1 MTRRTFQAGNRFIL
15 ATGVALMF
23 FSTSCA
29 PPKGVYHTVKGG
41 QTLYRISRVYQVE
54 EDTLARVNH
63 LRDRSVLEVGQRLF
77 IPGAS
82 SARNVPSTTPAR
94 VSARG
99 KPPESPARSKPRT
112 PDKRTVHPV
121 TKEKPAKTTAR
132 PKTEHAAKADATP
145 GKSSLAV
152 DAKGKFTWPV
162 RGNVVKHFGDKN
174 NGASKGVE
182 IAIPSGSVVRA
193 AAAGKV
199 TYCGNGITGY
209 GNLII
214 LRHDES
220 FFTVYG
226 FNEKNLVHLGEYVS
240 KEQQIAL
247 SGTAPGGGS
256 PRLHFEIRRGK
267 EALNPIYI
275 LP

>member
-1 MTRRTFQAGNRFIL
+1 MTRRVFQAGNRFIF
-15 ATGVALMF
+15 ATGVALLL

-29 PPKGVYHTVKGG
+29 PPKGVYHTVKRG

-54 EDTLARVNH
+54 EDTVARVNR
-63 LRDRSVLEVGQRLF
+63 LRDRSALEVGQRLF

-82 SARNVPSTTPAR
+82 SARDVPSTTPAR
-94 VSARG
+94 VSARTQ
-99 KPPESPARSKPRT
+99 PPESPTRSKPRA
-112 PDKRTVHPV
+112 PDKRTAHPV
-121 TKEKPAKTTAR
+121 TKEKPARTIAR
-132 PKTEHAAKADATP
+132 PKTEQAAKADVTP
-145 GKSSLAV
+145 NKSSLAA
-152 DAKGKFTWPV
+152 DAKGKFIWPV
-162 RGNVVKHFGDKN
+162 RGNVVKHFGDQN

-182 IAIPSGSVVRA
+182 IAIPSGSVIRA

-199 TYCGNGITGY
+199 TYSGNGITGY

-226 FNEKNLVHLGEYVS
+226 FNEKNLVHSGEYVS

-247 SGTAPGGGS
+247 SGTAPGGGR